1 MRTSE
6 RRGQWG
12 RRLALFTGVAVVG
25 VVMAA
30 CGSSPSGSTAASSS
44 TSSTSASST
53 SSTGTKVDSTTSAK
67 YGTILVDAS
76 GKTLYMLTADSS
88 TSSVCKSSSCVTLW
102 PPLTTT
108 AGTKAGSGVKGALLG
123 TITRSD
129 GSKQVT
135 YNGHPL
141 YTFSGDSS
149 AGQTNGEKIASFG
162 GIWYVLDTSG
172 KPVTAASSST
182 TSSSSAGSGGYG
194 Y

>member
-1 MRTSE
+1 MRTSK
-6 RRGQWG
+6 RRGQWV
-12 RRLALFTGVAVVG
+12 RRLALFTGVGVVG

-30 CGSSPSGSTAASSS
+30 CGSSPSRSTAASSS

-53 SSTGTKVDSTTSAK
+53 SSTGTKVDSATSAE

-88 TSSVCKSSSCVTLW
+88 TSSVCKSSCVTLW

-108 AGTKAGSGVKGALLG
+108 AGAKAGSGVKGALLG

-182 TSSSSAGSGGYG
+182 TSSSSSGSGGYG